1 MTTTRTT
8 IRTTVRMS
16 VRTTT
21 LAVVAVAV
29 LGGGTAVAAPARP
42 AGPVGTWSGTVTWE
56 GGQTGATLAFRP
68 DGRYCVV
75 NDGPPPGD
83 FTTEG
88 GGTWVA
94 AGGGRFRFS
103 GEERYFDGA
112 GQTLGY
118 LTTQQ
123 TAARRGEQ
131 FTSSGPARYLDADRN
146 PTDTFTSTIT
156 MRRVSHGTG
165 GC

>member
-1 MTTTRTT
+1 VTIIRTT
-8 IRTTVRMS
+8 IRTTLV
-16 VRTTT
+16 
-21 LAVVAVAV
+21 VVAAAV
-29 LGGGTAVAAPARP
+29 LSSGTAVAAPARP

-56 GGQTGATLAFRP
+56 GGQTEAILAFRP

-75 NDGPPPGD
+75 DEGAPDPD
-83 FTTEG
+83 FNTEG

-103 GEERYFDGA
+103 GEERYFDGS

-123 TAARRGEQ
+123 AAVRRGER
-131 FTSSGPARYLDADRN
+131 FTSSGPAQYLDADRN
-146 PTDTFTSTIT
+146 PTDTFTSSIT
-156 MRRVSHGTG
+156 MRRIGTG
-165 GC
+165 TGDC